1 MKAKP
6 VVPITELLRKQIE
19 VRAYL
24 LWEIAGRPHGR
35 HHEHWAQA
43 EKDVLG
49 EQKSKAPPKKK
60 AKTAP
65 APKPPSKAPPK
76 RSAKP
81 KKK

>member
-6 VVPITELLRKQIE
+6 AMPTMEPLRKQIE

-24 LWEIAGRPHGR
+24 LWEGAGRPHGR

-43 EKDVLG
+43 EKEVLG
-49 EQKSKAPPKKK
+49 EQVSKAPPKKK
-60 AKTAP
+60 AKAAP
-65 APKPPSKAPPK
+65 APKTPAKASPK

>member
-6 VVPITELLRKQIE
+6 AMPTTEPLRKQIE

-24 LWEIAGRPHGR
+24 LWEGAGRPHGS
-35 HHEHWAQA
+35 HNEHWAQA
-43 EKDVLG
+43 EKEVLG
-49 EQKSKAPPKKK
+49 EQKNKTPPKKK
-60 AKTAP
+60 AKAAP
-65 APKPPSKAPPK
+65 AVKTAPK